1 MIRAADYRA
10 RAEHCAR
17 SAKAAQ
23 DDYHR
28 KNFQKLAEMWSEM
41 AAKAESRERSEQRR
55 VEEALKRDGIRLN
68 RFGIPKSARF

>member
-55 VEEALKRDGIRLN
+55 VEEALATIRHAEALAAQGGQN
-68 RFGIPKSARF
+68 